1 MNLTAKAIA
10 EILGGIVE
18 GNEQEI
24 ITHPGKIEV
33 AQAGAITFLSNSK
46 YESYI
51 YQTKAS
57 AVLVSDD
64 FMPTKKVAAT
74 LIKVKDVYSAITIF
88 LKYYEQSFHP
98 EQGISSLSFI
108 HRTAQVGDQ
117 TTVGDF
123 TSISSEVII
132 GKQCRIYPQVFI
144 GVGTTIGNN
153 VTIYPG
159 VKIYHACQIGDNCI
173 LQANAVI
180 GSDGF
185 GFAPQTDGSYQKI
198 PQVGKVILEDNVEIG
213 ANTVI
218 DRATMGA
225 TIIRKGT
232 KLDNLIQ
239 IAHNVTVG
247 ENTVIAAQAGIAGST
262 RIGNQCQIGGQAG
275 FVGHIEVADGVR
287 VQAQSGVAASIKEE
301 GRKVYGYP
309 ALPYQDYLR
318 AYALFRQLPDLEKR
332 IRALEKN
339 EKQKII

>member
-275 FVGHIEVADGVR
+275 FVGHIEVADGVK

>member
-10 EILGGIVE
+10 ELLGGIVE

-33 AQAGAITFLSNSK
+33 AQAGAITFLSNPK

-51 YQTKAS
+51 YKTNAS

-64 FMPTKKVAAT
+64 FIPTKKVDAT

-88 LKYYEQSFHP
+88 LKFYEQSFHP

-108 HRTAQVGDQ
+108 HQTAQLGTE

-123 TSISSEVII
+123 TSISSDVII
-132 GKQCRIYPQVFI
+132 GKKCRIYPQVFI
-144 GVGTTIGNN
+144 GVGTKIGNN

-159 VKIYHACQIGDNCI
+159 VKIYHDCQIGDNCI

-185 GFAPQTDGSYQKI
+185 GFAPQADGSYQKI
-198 PQVGKVILEDNVEIG
+198 PQVGRVILEDDVEIG

-247 ENTVIAAQAGIAGST
+247 KDTVIAAQAGIAGST

-275 FVGHIEVADGVR
+275 FVGHIEVADGVK

-309 ALPYQDYLR
+309 ALSYQDYLR

-332 IRALEKN
+332 IRELERK
-339 EKQKII
+339 EK

>member
-10 EILGGIVE
+10 ELLEGVVE
-18 GNEQEI
+18 GDEQVL

-33 AQAGAITFLSNSK
+33 AKAGAITFLSNPK

-51 YQTKAS
+51 YSTEAS
-57 AVLVSDD
+57 AVLVNAD
-64 FMPTKKVAAT
+64 FNPSKKVDST
-74 LIKVKDVYSAITIF
+74 LIRVKDVYSAITIF
-88 LKYYEQSFHP
+88 LQFYEQSFHP
-98 EQGISSLSFI
+98 EKSISSLAFI
-108 HRTAQVGDQ
+108 HASAQLGNETA
-117 TTVGDF
+117 VGDF
-123 TSISSEVII
+123 TSISAKVII
-132 GKQCRIYPQVFI
+132 GENCSIYPQVFI

-159 VKIYHACQIGDNCI
+159 VKIYHDCQIGDNCI

-185 GFAPQTDGSYQKI
+185 GFAPQSDGSYEKI

-225 TIIRKGT
+225 TIIKKGT
-232 KLDNLIQ
+232 KLDNLVQ

-247 ENTVIAAQAGIAGST
+247 EDTVIAAQAGIAGST

-275 FVGHIEVADGVR
+275 FVGHIEVADKVK
-287 VQAQSGVAASIKEE
+287 VQAKSGVAASIKQE

-309 ALPYQDYLR
+309 ALTYQDYLR

-332 IRALEKN
+332 IRELEKE
-339 EKQKII
+339 EK